1 MHIYFCFFMPIF
13 FLILFLLIRVWMVGV
28 CVGGWVRVKL
38 DPKSK
43 NISRILHLET
53 VSHSFNALF
62 ISSHILHSS
71 FSTKAEH
78 SV

>member
-1 MHIYFCFFMPIF
+1 MHIYFFYFISFDSC
-13 FLILFLLIRVWMVGV
+13 VDGG

-53 VSHSFNALF
+53 VSASMRSTLF
-62 ISSHILHSS
+62 L
-71 FSTKAEH
+71 
-78 SV
+78 